1 MFTRSTVTEELQ
13 TGLNLNSTLPMMC
26 NFLLV
31 GSMDVQSPER
41 PLRGEVPNP
50 ELVADVMYSAQVS
63 SRIPDEHVLVH
74 P

>member
-13 TGLNLNSTLPMMC
+13 TGLNLNSALPVMC
-26 NFLLV
+26 DSLLV
-31 GSMDVQSPER
+31 GSMDVKTLER

-50 ELVADVMYSAQVS
+50 ELVTDVTYSAQVT
-63 SRIPDEHVLVH
+63 SRILDEHVLVH

>member
-13 TGLNLNSTLPMMC
+13 TGLNLNSALPVMC
-26 NFLLV
+26 DSLLV
-31 GSMDVQSPER
+31 GSMDVQTPER

-50 ELVADVMYSAQVS
+50 ELVADVTYSVQVT
-63 SRIPDEHVLVH
+63 SRILDEHVLVH